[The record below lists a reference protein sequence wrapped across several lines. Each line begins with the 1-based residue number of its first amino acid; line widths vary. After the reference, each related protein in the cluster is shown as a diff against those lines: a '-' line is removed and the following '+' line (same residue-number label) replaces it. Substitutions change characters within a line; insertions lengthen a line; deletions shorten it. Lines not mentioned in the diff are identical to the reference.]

1 MCLCVLWLRPS
12 LSQPATSPSALCQ
25 LLSSQVHLTSLQL
38 WSLAWSSWIQL
49 QLVGG
54 TPGASLQAK
63 GSKCGSWQSWRPA
76 LRLPF
81 PGTLPLQGSKKSIS
95 TSLLG
100 TGARSKAWR
109 GSQLAKPE
117 PRRTHA
123 FTRVPP
129 QHLLVLAPDL
139 YSSEICGTM
148 RYAMYNTHVF
158 VYTYA
163 AYAAMLDTR
172 RESISGAHPSTSQA
186 AKKSIS
192 FCDLSWFQH
201 QNTAISGLLQL

>member
-1 MCLCVLWLRPS
+1 MFWGCFCVSFATIASRYQTQGWCVCVLWLRPS

-76 LRLPF
+76 LWLPF

-123 FTRVPP
+123 FIRVPP
-129 QHLLVLAPDL
+129 QHLLVLALDL
-139 YSSEICGTM
+139 YSSEM
-148 RYAMYNTHVF
+148 F
-158 VYTYA
+158 VYTALRYVA
-163 AYAAMLDTR
+163 RCDTLCITHMCLFIPML
-172 RESISGAHPSTSQA
+172 PMPQ
-186 AKKSIS
+186 
-192 FCDLSWFQH
+192 C
-201 QNTAISGLLQL
+201 